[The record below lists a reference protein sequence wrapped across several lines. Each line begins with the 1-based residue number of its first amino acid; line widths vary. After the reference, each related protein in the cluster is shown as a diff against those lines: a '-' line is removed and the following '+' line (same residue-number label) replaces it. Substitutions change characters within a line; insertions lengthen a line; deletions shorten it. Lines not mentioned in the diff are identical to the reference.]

1 MLCSFLLS
9 VALVSSRYP
18 LHSQIGWRRFQS
30 LPVFSTEDENE
41 RERFIKYTPEHM
53 HCIANFYGPLVPP
66 NSGILA
72 FYGPSSTTTGF
83 RIGLTGTVLEAQRTP
98 GVVKKLK
105 LVGTPTKIFRNTA
118 FITGMF
124 NSALEVSKFEGCKI
138 KTVSGIRGQI
148 KKAVRGGEPGK
159 FRATFEDKILMSD
172 IVICRLWV
180 PVEVKD
186 FYNPMLSLLSA
197 TAAGDAAAPG
207 AAGAATGSSSSSS
220 TLMRTVAELRR
231 QQQIPIPVN
240 VDSLYKPI
248 TRVTREFQKFKVPTK
263 LQEQLPFKSK
273 PKLAVAKKGKN
284 ATYMSRR
291 AVVLE
296 PEDRNKRA
304 AVQMLATISADKLS
318 KRKVA
323 QTQRSAKQLKVK
335 EKVAERFASVA
346 KEEKKRKYRDEGKE
360 KILKEKG
367 MRVQKK
373 RKMQ

>member
-1 MLCSFLLS
+1 M
-9 VALVSSRYP
+9 
-18 LHSQIGWRRFQS
+18 
-30 LPVFSTEDENE
+30 FSTEDENE

-66 NSGILA
+66 NSGVLA

-105 LVGTPTKIFRNTA
+105 LVGTPTKIFRNTT

-148 KKAVRGGEPGK
+148 KKAVRGGEAGK
-159 FRATFEDKILMSD
+159 VRATFEDKILMSD

-186 FYNPMLSLLSA
+186 FYNPMLSLLAATAPTA
-197 TAAGDAAAPG
+197 TAAAVGDARSN
-207 AAGAATGSSSSSS
+207 SSSSSAAVPVPAS
-220 TLMRTVAELRR
+220 GTLMRTVAELRK

-248 TRVTREFQKFKVPTK
+248 TRVTREFQKFKVPAK
-263 LQEQLPFKSK
+263 LQEKLPFKSK

-304 AVQMLATISADKLS
+304 AVQMLSTIAADKLT

-335 EKVAERFASVA
+335 EKASERFASVA

-360 KILKEKG
+360 KVLKEKG